1 VTLFDTAVSDIQT
14 DVTVDGDKIKGT
26 LKYLTEGSLPGY
38 WGEGN
43 FIALEFDDFSE
54 GLTYEDVKVGLHNS
68 AGAGLVTLDADK
80 NGVFKIT
87 DKYNQKLMI
96 VQTDAEG
103 TTHTQYFDL
112 SELTLLTE

>member
-1 VTLFDTAVSDIQT
+1 MTLFDTAVSDIQT
-14 DVTVDGDKIKGT
+14 DVAVDGDKITGT
-26 LKYLTEGSLPGY
+26 LHYLTEGSLPGY

-68 AGAGLVTLDADK
+68 AGSGLVTLDADK
-80 NGVFKIT
+80 NAVFKIT

-96 VQTDAEG
+96 VQTDSEG

-112 SELTLLTE
+112 SGLKLETE